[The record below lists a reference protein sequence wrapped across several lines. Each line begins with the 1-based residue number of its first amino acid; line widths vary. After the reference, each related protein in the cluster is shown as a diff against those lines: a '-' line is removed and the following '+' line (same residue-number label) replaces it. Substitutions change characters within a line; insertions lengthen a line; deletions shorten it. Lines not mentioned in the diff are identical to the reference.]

1 MSNKNFD
8 MLPQELKD
16 CKSTLKKLSY
26 DDKNKEYMI
35 ESDIEAIDFD
45 KVKEIYVNN
54 NLENVNPNPK
64 SNDALHFSEDG
75 IWTFIEFKNG
85 VINNSVNFEI
95 NKKIYDSLLI
105 LFDINFDNSEIKFK
119 NNISFTRKNMNYIL
133 VYNKEKYNEKQ
144 KTRQTE
150 DGIRRQKECLQYSK
164 SRDVL
169 KKSIFKLAGEKLIL
183 FGLDQFKGYFFNEVN
198 TYTKDEFEENF
209 ISKYKK

>member
-45 KVKEIYVNN
+45 KVKEIYVKN

-95 NKKIYDSLLI
+95 EKI
-105 LFDINFDNSEIKFK
+105 
-119 NNISFTRKNMNYIL
+119 
-133 VYNKEKYNEKQ
+133 
-144 KTRQTE
+144 
-150 DGIRRQKECLQYSK
+150 
-164 SRDVL
+164 
-169 KKSIFKLAGEKLIL
+169 
-183 FGLDQFKGYFFNEVN
+183 
-198 TYTKDEFEENF
+198 
-209 ISKYKK
+209 